1 MFRLNHSSEILRK
14 FEEVTRFNSIKQL
27 MNNIKD
33 AIQCFN
39 VNSLKPTLIE
49 VRQLD
54 GSIIKM
60 NKYGSEIEK
69 NDKSSQLE
77 SNFSSYGFIP
87 NFNLDLQI
95 GKIELPEFTILFG
108 SVDVA
113 QNLNLLNNNNVTH
126 IINLISN
133 IIPNY
138 FPEYFHY
145 LSLIVYDNLT
155 FQLNDILNDCF
166 NFLNIVKQ
174 TKGCC
179 FIHCEAG
186 ISRSPS
192 IIIAYLMKFYN
203 YSYDN
208 AYNLVNNSRNI
219 CINVNFKSQ
228 LMRLN

>member
-1 MFRLNHSSEILRK
+1 
-14 FEEVTRFNSIKQL
+14 FNSIKQL

-39 VNSLKPTLIE
+39 MNSLKPTLIE
-49 VRQLD
+49 VRQFD

-60 NKYGSEIEK
+60 NKYGLEIEK
-69 NDKSSQLE
+69 NDKSNQLE
-77 SNFSSYGFIP
+77 SNFSSY
-87 NFNLDLQI
+87 
-95 GKIELPEFTILFG
+95 G

-113 QNLNLLNNNNVTH
+113 QNLNLLNNYNVTH

>member
-1 MFRLNHSSEILRK
+1 MLYNNLHLNQIICQNCSIQY
-14 FEEVTRFNSIKQL
+14 FRFNSIKQL

-33 AIQCFN
+33 AIQC
-39 VNSLKPTLIE
+39 
-49 VRQLD
+49 
-54 GSIIKM
+54 
-60 NKYGSEIEK
+60 
-69 NDKSSQLE
+69 
-77 SNFSSYGFIP
+77 
-87 NFNLDLQI
+87 
-95 GKIELPEFTILFG
+95 

-113 QNLNLLNNNNVTH
+113 QNLNLLNNYNVTH